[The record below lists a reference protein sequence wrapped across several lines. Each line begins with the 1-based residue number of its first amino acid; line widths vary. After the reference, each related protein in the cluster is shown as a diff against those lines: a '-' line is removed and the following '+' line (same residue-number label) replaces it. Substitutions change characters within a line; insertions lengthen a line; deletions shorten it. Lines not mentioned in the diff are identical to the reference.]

1 MTISPIEKRWM
12 PGAISAGEWQDRKRL
27 PAVPQRLCPQQNIL
41 TIVPLRILVLF
52 ISQIHNRPIGITQ

>member
-27 PAVPQRLCPQQNIL
+27 PAVPQRLCPQQNLL
-41 TIVPLRILVLF
+41 TIVPITHLSVVY
-52 ISQIHNRPIGITQ
+52 QPNPQPPIGITQ